1 MNRKQLVLLSI
12 IALAAA
18 FIAWL
23 AWASRQPP
31 LLPDDAAHT
40 TFVSA
45 ASCLECHGQEGAVSQ
60 SRQHPLGEDCVRCHG
75 SR

>member
-1 MNRKQLVLLSI
+1 MNRKQLVLLSF

-23 AWASRQPP
+23 AWSSRQPP
-31 LLPDDAAHT
+31 LLPDDETHA
-40 TFVSA
+40 TFESA
-45 ASCLECHGQEGAVSQ
+45 GTCMSCHGPESAVPQ
-60 SRQHPLGEDCVRCHG
+60 SPRHPLGEDCVRCHG

>member
-23 AWASRQPP
+23 AWSSRQPP
-31 LLPDDAAHT
+31 VLPDDETHA
-40 TFVSA
+40 TFESA
-45 ASCLECHGQEGAVSQ
+45 GTCMGCHGFESAEPQ
-60 SRQHPLGEDCVRCHG
+60 SPKHPLGEDCVRCHG

>member
-1 MNRKQLVLLSI
+1 MNRKQGIILSVI
-12 IALAAA
+12 VFAAA

-23 AWASRQPP
+23 AWSSRQPP
-31 LLPDDAAHT
+31 LLPDDDAHA
-40 TFVSA
+40 TFVGA
-45 ASCLECHGQEGAVSQ
+45 GTCLECHGPESAVPQ